1 MHCIKPHWL
10 IVAML
15 LMSPSAMA
23 TVDGERAELKLI
35 QRHIQKLY
43 YLIDRAEQE
52 ADVRQSHQFYYDALR
67 ADLADIESGINIY
80 LNPSRAGAKP
90 IRPLSGDYLLGQG
103 DE

>member
-1 MHCIKPHWL
+1 MHRITPHWL

-15 LMSPSAMA
+15 LISPTAMA

-52 ADVRQSHQFYYDALR
+52 AEIRQPHQFYYDALR
-67 ADLADIESGINIY
+67 TDLADIESGIDLY
-80 LNPSRAGAKP
+80 LNPARVGAKP
-90 IRPLSGDYLLGQG
+90 VRPLSGDYVVGPT